1 MDHSLSM
8 LAINVNGLR
17 DNKKRRDFLLRL
29 LKAFSRLWMS
39 PMHGAASGA

>member
-8 LAINVNGLR
+8 LAVNVMNGLR

-29 LKAFSRLWMS
+29 LKGQWDVIVLTETRPL
-39 PMHGAASGA
+39 P